1 MELLDVLG
9 DHDVHVVLE
18 VAELE
23 LLGAGETGAGGV
35 AGALENTGALLTLE
49 DEPQPPEVVL
59 GGVVLDPPEV
69 VVDDVVGV
77 FTEGFIE
84 AQELVGVFL
93 SFLLASIRA
102 ENISF
107 AVFSVTGAE
116 AKVIGFS
123 ISPEAVARM
132 RPIVLPLH
140 VGTPFLRIFIASE
153 SFNTFPFLRELII
166 SFRASLA
173 SSL

>member
-1 MELLDVLG
+1 VELLDVLG